1 MGAEQPK
8 QGPKEPEKTMKC
20 IWYWI
25 VRAGEVVH

>member
-20 IWYWI
+20 IWCI
-25 VRAGEVVH
+25 KLLEQVK